1 MLVSARIASLATP
14 VLAAL
19 LGTCALA
26 HAARGESKETY
37 DGRDLVLRVPSHPAP
52 PADRALVIV
61 LHGGLGN
68 AERVASG
75 QAENPLN
82 LDALAEQHGI
92 FVAYLNG
99 TQVGQLLPAQMRGW
113 NAGGGCCGLPFK
125 DNVDDVGYIT
135 GTVEHLLGKYGISRR
150 RVYAL
155 GHSNGA
161 MMAMRIECETGL
173 FAAAVAVSG
182 PLNLDVAKCP
192 GARGRRILAIHGVD
206 DANVPVAGG
215 RGTKGISDTVFNSEQ
230 HSQQVFEDSGASYTL
245 QLVEGADHF
254 AGHID
259 AVLQRTE
266 GVSLGTKALRF
277 FGLLGASP

>member
-1 MLVSARIASLATP
+1 MTVHRRIASLATP
-14 VLAAL
+14 LLAAL
-19 LGTCALA
+19 LGTGALA
-26 HAARGESKETY
+26 QGARTEHDEQY
-37 DGRDLVLRVPSHPAP
+37 EGRDLVVRVPSHPAP
-52 PADRALVIV
+52 AADRALVIV

-68 AERVASG
+68 AERLASR
-75 QAENPLN
+75 QSESPLN

-99 TQVGQLLPAQMRGW
+99 TKVGQMLPAHMRGW

-125 DNVDDVGYIT
+125 NNVDDVGYIT
-135 GTVEHLLGKYGISRR
+135 GAVNHLLGQYGISPQH
-150 RVYAL
+150 VYAL

-192 GARGRRILAIHGVD
+192 GAKGLRILAIHGVD

-215 RGTKGISDTVFNSEQ
+215 RGTKGVSDAVFNSEQ
-230 HSQQVFEDSGASYTL
+230 HSKQVFEDSGASYML
-245 QLVEGADHF
+245 QLVDGADHF

-266 GVSLGTKALRF
+266 GVSLGAKALRF
-277 FGLLGASP
+277 FGLLEASP